1 MITLNKSNHNPLNPL
16 LVGCFALLLLSNL
29 ITIPGVGNQAFSLT
43 KNIFEF
49 VSFIGLVSI
58 GLSLCLLNRT
68 FRFTHICLLA
78 SVFVIL
84 LLLPSF
90 WNTNSGL
97 LDTFP
102 RVGMLVLGALSLC
115 VLPSLFTHQHHKFI
129 FTGILLLGLYQ
140 SGLGVFQL
148 YTHGNSKVYGSF
160 YQVNVFGSFLA
171 MVSMVWIYC
180 YSKYLHYLNH
190 KYIWLSLALFSVSL
204 NAYLTVIA
212 TDSIRLVAL
221 ICAFSSILLIKD
233 ASYVKSWRHPSLL
246 LIILPIII
254 LLSPRP
260 VLLGEDL
267 ANSQPHTFHA
277 LDSSHAFTQSLGARP
292 YMYQFSF
299 EAFMS
304 KPFTGHGMGHFEK
317 AFLSQQIIDNPT
329 QSNGIHQYQHGHP
342 HNEMLLWLVEQVLAG
357 VAFILLIVGMGYLM
371 WRGHVEYKIALLTL
385 PLILHNLTEY
395 PFYQSILHYALLLI
409 FLSLASSTDKR
420 FSLTIRPLHLSYLVP
435 INALIFILPIMFSVG
450 SYQANTA
457 LVRFYQSNA
466 TAAEALLSQT
476 HTLGFT
482 RLYNFELLTWALNAR
497 TEQNSQQRRKQRRI
511 LRFYAEKVAQ
521 DFASKPNPELGYRL
535 IDAQLSLGQMKAALN
550 TLDEFR
556 QYFPHA
562 TKDPSE
568 LFEAKGFNVTLGI
581 KREANLP
588 FL

>member
-1 MITLNKSNHNPLNPL
+1 MITLNHTNHNPFTL
-16 LVGCFALLLLSNL
+16 LVLSCITLLLLSNL
-29 ITIPGVGNQAFSLT
+29 ITAPGVGSHVFSLT

-49 VSFIGLVSI
+49 VSFVGLI
-58 GLSLCLLNRT
+58 SLGCVTCTLNKQFVFKRVAV
-68 FRFTHICLLA
+68 LA
-78 SVFVIL
+78 VGFVLL

-90 WNTNSGL
+90 WNTTSGL

-102 RVGMLVLGALSLC
+102 RIGMLVLGVLSLC
-115 VLPSLFTHQHHKFI
+115 VLPSLFTPQHHKFI
-129 FTGILLLGLYQ
+129 FAGILLLGFYQ
-140 SGLGVFQL
+140 SGLGLSQL
-148 YTHGNSKVYGSF
+148 FTQGNSKVYGSF

-171 MVSMVWIYC
+171 VVSMVWIYC

-221 ICAFSSILLIKD
+221 ICAFSSIFLIKD

-267 ANSQPHTFHA
+267 ANNQPHAFHA
-277 LDSSHAFTQSLGARP
+277 LDSSQAFTQSLGSRP
-292 YMYQFSF
+292 YMYHISF

-304 KPFTGHGMGHFEK
+304 QPFTGHGMGHFEK
-317 AFLSQQIIDNPT
+317 AFLSQQIIVNPA
-329 QSNGIHQYQHGHP
+329 QSEGNHQYQHGHP
-342 HNEMLLWLVEQVLAG
+342 HNEMLLWLVEQGLLAG
-357 VAFILLIVGMGYLM
+357 VAFLLLFFGMLFLM
-371 WRGHVEYKIALLTL
+371 WRGHMDYKIALLTL
-385 PLILHNLTEY
+385 PLVLHSLTEY

-409 FLSLASSTDKR
+409 FLSLASLTDKG
-420 FSLTIRPLHLSYLVP
+420 FTLTIRPLHLTYLVP
-435 INALIFILPIMFSVG
+435 ITALIFILPLMFSVAA
-450 SYQANTA
+450 YQAKTT

-466 TAAEALLSQT
+466 TNAEVVLAQN

-497 TEQNSQQRRKQRRI
+497 TEQSRQQRRKQQRI

-521 DFASKPNPELGYRL
+521 DFVSKPNPELGYRL

-550 TLDEFR
+550 TLDDFR
-556 QYFPHA
+556 RYFPHA
-562 TKDPSE
+562 AKDPSE
-568 LFEAKGFNVTLGI
+568 LFEAKGFNVNFDGLI
-581 KREANLP
+581 KKGS
-588 FL
+588 